1 MISLSLVFY
10 TPIWTQTTASVGVS
24 ISMPSIALC
33 DIEPNNT
40 GITLSMT
47 APTEAGNIVVSTATN
62 NTKWLNFTSAVTATQ
77 TRRVTVQLSGTLPNG
92 VRLRLATA
100 NYAGSGAGT
109 LGSAASPIFITSTAQ
124 AIVNNIGGAYTGT
137 GSGNGYNLTYSLDIQ
152 DYTQLRQ
159 RSNTL
164 SIIYTLVDN

>member
-92 VRLRLATA
+92 VDCDW
-100 NYAGSGAGT
+100 
-109 LGSAASPIFITSTAQ
+109 Q
-124 AIVNNIGGAYTGT
+124 
-137 GSGNGYNLTYSLDIQ
+137 
-152 DYTQLRQ
+152 RQ
-159 RSNTL
+159 IMQVAVR
-164 SIIYTLVDN
+164 VH